1 MLYVSKVDGQDFFSL
16 SKRNRVLLA
25 DVKDLFVAIW
35 IKDVLI
41 ILGFFLLVFSLW
53 IPPVVFEMM
62 SATAL
67 SFFFAPSIKRR
78 LTSLVG
84 KN

>member
-16 SKRNRVLLA
+16 SKRNGVLLA

-41 ILGFFLLVFSLW
+41 ILGFFSSGVFPLD
-53 IPPVVFEMM
+53 
-62 SATAL
+62 
-67 SFFFAPSIKRR
+67 
-78 LTSLVG
+78 TSGRV
-84 KN
+84 